1 MANQGSGA
9 ELMELVTQMKGTIDQ
24 HFTPTIKDLHDRVQT
39 EVDRVKDWLNDLA
52 HSVDDANQSV
62 PQSFHSASAKIDEME
77 ALVKSE
83 MTETAQAVTT
93 YVGHLHDHKGQ
104 THDLLNNAVSAAHDV
119 TDKLHASD
127 DMHAS
132 IGDAISHA
140 LDGIHTQVNEH
151 LTTLDG
157 HQHTIVDA
165 LHALN
170 DHANTQTTDL
180 VQKLTQTG
188 EFVTEHV
195 QSTVQTHVTNG
206 NDLAGQQKDHF
217 VNSIGEALGGHV
229 GDVIGHVQ
237 GFVQTGESLG
247 HVFDGGLGDVLQKVD
262 EVGKLI
268 DEIKPVIELA
278 KKLS

>member
-1 MANQGSGA
+1 MATQGSGA
-9 ELMELVTQMKGTIDQ
+9 ELMELVTQMKATIDQ
-24 HFTPTIKDLHDRVQT
+24 HFTKTISDLHDKVQT
-39 EVDRVKDWLNDLA
+39 ETGRVNDWLLDIEHALDEA
-52 HSVDDANQSV
+52 T
-62 PQSFHSASAKIDEME
+62 PGIKESFHTASAKIDEME
-77 ALVKSE
+77 ALVKNE
-83 MTETAQAVTT
+83 MTETAQAVTA
-93 YVGHLHDHKGQ
+93 YVGHLHDAKGQ
-104 THDLLNNAVSAAHDV
+104 AHELLGNAVSAAHDV
-119 TDKLHASD
+119 TDKLHAAD
-127 DMHAS
+127 DMHGT
-132 IGDAISHA
+132 IGDALAHA
-140 LDGIHTQVNEH
+140 LDDMHTQVNEH

-157 HQHTIVDA
+157 HHHTIVDA

-195 QSTVQTHVTNG
+195 QTTVQIHLTNT
-206 NDLAGQQKDHF
+206 NELLGQQKDHF
-217 VNSIGEALGGHV
+217 VSSIGEALGGHV

-247 HVFDGGLGDVLQKVD
+247 HAFDGGLGDVLQKVD